1 MSAASADTVAPLKGL
16 KVLVVE
22 DEAIVSFL
30 LEDTMFRLGC
40 RDVALAGRL
49 STALAQL
56 DQGLPDLAVLDV
68 NLGNESSFPIAD
80 RLIAL
85 GVPIVFAT
93 CYGKNI
99 DFPERFANVPVVSK
113 PYTDESL
120 APKVAEALARAD
132 EAKT

>member
-1 MSAASADTVAPLKGL
+1 MFAL
-16 KVLVVE
+16 
-22 DEAIVSFL
+22 L
-30 LEDTMFRLGC
+30 LESPLRVIEKGTPAF
-40 RDVALAGRL
+40 AI
-49 STALAQL
+49 
-56 DQGLPDLAVLDV
+56 LDV

-93 CYGKNI
+93 GYGKNI

-132 EAKT
+132 VTKA

>member
-1 MSAASADTVAPLKGL
+1 MSVSILRNGKLWGLFACHHMRPLHVSYERRSAAELFGQMFAL
-16 KVLVVE
+16 
-22 DEAIVSFL
+22 L
-30 LEDTMFRLGC
+30 LESPLRVIEKGTPAF
-40 RDVALAGRL
+40 AI
-49 STALAQL
+49 
-56 DQGLPDLAVLDV
+56 LDV

-93 CYGKNI
+93 GYGKNI

-132 EAKT
+132 VTKA